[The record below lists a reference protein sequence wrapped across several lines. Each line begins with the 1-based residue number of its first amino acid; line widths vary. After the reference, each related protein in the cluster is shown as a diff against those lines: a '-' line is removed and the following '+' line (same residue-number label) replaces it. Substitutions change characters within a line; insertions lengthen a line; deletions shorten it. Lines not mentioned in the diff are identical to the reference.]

1 MLNDRPCIVNLISSR
16 NTGHPLS
23 LQLPQ
28 LGEVFYRDQL
38 TPEAAAKLG
47 PSVDV
52 LVGASNLKVPKSELN
67 LYPNLKMVADF
78 GVGYDGFDTAEIIRR
93 GLRFS
98 HTPDVLSEDTADLGL
113 ALLLDVTRRV
123 AQGDAFIR
131 RGDWPKKN
139 FPLGRR
145 LFGKKLGIAGLG
157 RIGSVIAQRSQA
169 FRMEVGYTSR
179 SPKNVPWQRFPDMKA
194 LAQWCDFLIVVIP
207 GSPETHHLVNAEV
220 LDALGPQGYL
230 VNIARGALVDTDAL
244 IKALKEHRIAGAAL
258 DVFEHEPHVEEGL
271 IALDNVVLTPHQGSA
286 TVETRADM
294 ADLVMRN
301 IQKALSGQ
309 AVITPV
315 PGTRKD

>member
-52 LVGASNLKVPKSELN
+52 LVGAS
-67 LYPNLKMVADF
+67 NLKMVADF

-301 IQKALSGQ
+301 IRKALSGQ

>member
-52 LVGASNLKVPKSELN
+52 LVGASNLKVPKSELD

-157 RIGSVIAQRSQA
+157 RSAASSQSARRPSAWRWATPHGHLRTSLGSV
-169 FRMEVGYTSR
+169 
-179 SPKNVPWQRFPDMKA
+179 SP
-194 LAQWCDFLIVVIP
+194 
-207 GSPETHHLVNAEV
+207 T
-220 LDALGPQGYL
+220 
-230 VNIARGALVDTDAL
+230 
-244 IKALKEHRIAGAAL
+244 
-258 DVFEHEPHVEEGL
+258 
-271 IALDNVVLTPHQGSA
+271 
-286 TVETRADM
+286 
-294 ADLVMRN
+294 
-301 IQKALSGQ
+301 
-309 AVITPV
+309 
-315 PGTRKD
+315 

>member
-52 LVGASNLKVPKSELN
+52 LVGASNLKVPKSELD

-131 RGDWPKKN
+131 
-139 FPLGRR
+139 
-145 LFGKKLGIAGLG
+145 KKLGIAGLG

-301 IQKALSGQ
+301 IRKALSGQ

>member
-52 LVGASNLKVPKSELN
+52 LVGASNLKVPKSELD

-123 AQGDAFIR
+123 AQGAAT
-131 RGDWPKKN
+131 
-139 FPLGRR
+139 GRR
-145 LFGKKLGIAGLG
+145 KTFRWDAVFSAKSSALPVSDESGASSLSARRPSAWRWATPHAHPRTSL
-157 RIGSVIAQRSQA
+157 GSV
-169 FRMEVGYTSR
+169 
-179 SPKNVPWQRFPDMKA
+179 FP
-194 LAQWCDFLIVVIP
+194 
-207 GSPETHHLVNAEV
+207 T
-220 LDALGPQGYL
+220 
-230 VNIARGALVDTDAL
+230 
-244 IKALKEHRIAGAAL
+244 
-258 DVFEHEPHVEEGL
+258 
-271 IALDNVVLTPHQGSA
+271 
-286 TVETRADM
+286 
-294 ADLVMRN
+294 
-301 IQKALSGQ
+301 
-309 AVITPV
+309 
-315 PGTRKD
+315 

>member
-52 LVGASNLKVPKSELN
+52 LVGASNLKVPKSELD

-207 GSPETHHLVNAEV
+207 GSPKRITWLM
-220 LDALGPQGYL
+220 LKCSMRSALRGISSTSPA
-230 VNIARGALVDTDAL
+230 ARLSTPMPL
-244 IKALKEHRIAGAAL
+244 LK
-258 DVFEHEPHVEEGL
+258 P
-271 IALDNVVLTPHQGSA
+271 
-286 TVETRADM
+286 
-294 ADLVMRN
+294 
-301 IQKALSGQ
+301 
-309 AVITPV
+309 
-315 PGTRKD
+315 

>member
-52 LVGASNLKVPKSELN
+52 LVGASNLKVPKSELD

-131 RGDWPKKN
+131 RGT
-139 FPLGRR
+139 GRR
-145 LFGKKLGIAGLG
+145 KTFRWDAVFSAKSSALPVSDESGASSLSARRPSAWRWATPHAHPRTSL
-157 RIGSVIAQRSQA
+157 GSV
-169 FRMEVGYTSR
+169 
-179 SPKNVPWQRFPDMKA
+179 FP
-194 LAQWCDFLIVVIP
+194 
-207 GSPETHHLVNAEV
+207 T
-220 LDALGPQGYL
+220 
-230 VNIARGALVDTDAL
+230 
-244 IKALKEHRIAGAAL
+244 
-258 DVFEHEPHVEEGL
+258 
-271 IALDNVVLTPHQGSA
+271 
-286 TVETRADM
+286 
-294 ADLVMRN
+294 
-301 IQKALSGQ
+301 
-309 AVITPV
+309 
-315 PGTRKD
+315 

>member
-38 TPEAAAKLG
+38 TPEATAKLG

-52 LVGASNLKVPKSELN
+52 LVGASNLKVPKSELD

-145 LFGKKLGIAGLG
+145 LSAKSSALPVSDESGASSLSARRPSAWRSATPHAHPRTSL
-157 RIGSVIAQRSQA
+157 GSV
-169 FRMEVGYTSR
+169 
-179 SPKNVPWQRFPDMKA
+179 SP
-194 LAQWCDFLIVVIP
+194 
-207 GSPETHHLVNAEV
+207 T
-220 LDALGPQGYL
+220 
-230 VNIARGALVDTDAL
+230 
-244 IKALKEHRIAGAAL
+244 
-258 DVFEHEPHVEEGL
+258 
-271 IALDNVVLTPHQGSA
+271 
-286 TVETRADM
+286 
-294 ADLVMRN
+294 
-301 IQKALSGQ
+301 
-309 AVITPV
+309 
-315 PGTRKD
+315 

>member
-52 LVGASNLKVPKSELN
+52 LVGASNLKVPKSELD

-131 RGDWPKKN
+131 RAVFSAKSSALPVSDESGASS
-139 FPLGRR
+139 LSARR
-145 LFGKKLGIAGLG
+145 PSAWRWATPHAHPRTSL
-157 RIGSVIAQRSQA
+157 GSV
-169 FRMEVGYTSR
+169 
-179 SPKNVPWQRFPDMKA
+179 FP
-194 LAQWCDFLIVVIP
+194 
-207 GSPETHHLVNAEV
+207 T
-220 LDALGPQGYL
+220 
-230 VNIARGALVDTDAL
+230 
-244 IKALKEHRIAGAAL
+244 
-258 DVFEHEPHVEEGL
+258 
-271 IALDNVVLTPHQGSA
+271 
-286 TVETRADM
+286 
-294 ADLVMRN
+294 
-301 IQKALSGQ
+301 
-309 AVITPV
+309 
-315 PGTRKD
+315 

>member
-52 LVGASNLKVPKSELN
+52 LVGASNLKVPKSELD

-98 HTPDVLSEDTADLGL
+98 
-113 ALLLDVTRRV
+113 
-123 AQGDAFIR
+123 DAFIR

-301 IQKALSGQ
+301 IRKALSGQ

>member
-16 NTGHPLS
+16 NTEHPLS

-52 LVGASNLKVPKSELN
+52 LVGASNLKVPKSELD

-157 RIGSVIAQRSQA
+157 RIGSVIAERSQA
-169 FRMEVGYTSR
+169 FRMEVGLS
-179 SPKNVPWQRFPDMKA
+179 
-194 LAQWCDFLIVVIP
+194 LIHI
-207 GSPETHHLVNAEV
+207 
-220 LDALGPQGYL
+220 
-230 VNIARGALVDTDAL
+230 
-244 IKALKEHRIAGAAL
+244 
-258 DVFEHEPHVEEGL
+258 
-271 IALDNVVLTPHQGSA
+271 
-286 TVETRADM
+286 
-294 ADLVMRN
+294 
-301 IQKALSGQ
+301 
-309 AVITPV
+309 
-315 PGTRKD
+315 

>member
-1 MLNDRPCIVNLISSR
+1 
-16 NTGHPLS
+16 
-23 LQLPQ
+23 
-28 LGEVFYRDQL
+28 
-38 TPEAAAKLG
+38 
-47 PSVDV
+47 
-52 LVGASNLKVPKSELN
+52 
-67 LYPNLKMVADF
+67 MVADF

-258 DVFEHEPHVEEGL
+258 DVFEHKPHVEEGL

-301 IQKALSGQ
+301 IRKALSGQ

>member
-52 LVGASNLKVPKSELN
+52 LVGASNLKVPKSELD

-194 LAQWCDFLIVVIP
+194 LAQWCDFLIVVM
-207 GSPETHHLVNAEV
+207 

-301 IQKALSGQ
+301 IRKALSGQ